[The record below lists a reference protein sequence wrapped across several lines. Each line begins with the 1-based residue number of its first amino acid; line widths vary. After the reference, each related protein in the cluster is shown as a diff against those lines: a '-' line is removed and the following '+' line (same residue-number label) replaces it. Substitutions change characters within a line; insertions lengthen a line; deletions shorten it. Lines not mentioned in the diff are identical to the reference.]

1 MSNKKQ
7 QPDKSFSID
16 TIFTVSRFGNNP
28 SLDIDGENL
37 VYATMGSTHHG
48 LQCNYRGG
56 HPNHKLILRKLK
68 EVEDLLIEIE
78 TLNKLNNVQK
88 EN

>member
-7 QPDKSFSID
+7 QPDKPFSID

-48 LQCNYRGG
+48 LQCNYRGN
-56 HPNHKLILRKLK
+56 HPNHKLMLRKLK

-78 TLNKLNNVQK
+78 TLNKLK
-88 EN
+88 